1 MSHAKLRTSHNIHPC
16 DGFLKLTTRFY
27 VMRSWYVSSQS
38 TPAASP
44 NRSFS
49 PAPRRSVQLGPSTL
63 PRRPGLAPR
72 TSSLSPS
79 SFGPSLDRVSA
90 AARLPNGTSL
100 KHELGSAPVGDVT
113 NPVEVLE
120 GILGSLTAGD
130 GEGADELS
138 KQSDE
143 KPAVPTEE
151 IDFNGL
157 SLEDFA
163 NRAPGTEGDDV
174 APATAGLPVVE
185 DFETE
190 KKKFEDLH
198 KSILACDEVLRSVE
212 TYLTSFRADLAAVS
226 SEIEH
231 LQGRSTQLNNKLENR
246 KAVEKVL
253 GPEVGAIVIPPA
265 VVRKITEGTMDDGW
279 VKALEELDKRSRII
293 EAKAKE
299 GEDVKAA
306 QDIRPFVEDVSTK
319 AVERILDHVVAQ
331 IKALRSPNTNAQV
344 IQQNALLR
352 YRNVFGFLSSRQPQL
367 AEEISQAYINTMR
380 WYYSSHFV
388 RYKLALDKLSLYAI
402 DQTDAIAL
410 DPASKRSAKSGN
422 AHAIFSI
429 GRRGDILRSSN
440 DGALQSSA
448 AEDDKTMHYL
458 EVPFRAFNLALVDN
472 ASAEYSFLTEFFT
485 AQPFQ
490 ATNRKFTDVFT
501 PTFQL
506 GHDLLRH
513 LIDTTLDAIGVL
525 LCVRLTQHSAFELQR
540 RKVPAM
546 DAYINATSMLLWPR
560 FQQIIDAHCDSI
572 RKLAASLPGKP
583 AGSALT
589 LTASPANTQSTAPHP
604 LTQRFANFTQG
615 ILSLSSEAGDDEPV
629 SHSLGRLRAEFE
641 AFLVRLS
648 KGIADARKRERLLYN
663 NYSLVCTILGD
674 TEGKMAEELKRHFAD
689 RRDALN
695 MDA

>member
-1 MSHAKLRTSHNIHPC
+1 MSHAKLRTGQNIHPI
-16 DGFLKLTTRFY
+16 DGFLRLTTRCY
-27 VMRSWYVSSQS
+27 VMRSC
-38 TPAASP
+38 
-44 NRSFS
+44 RSFS

-79 SFGPSLDRVSA
+79 SFGASVDRLPV

-100 KHELGSAPVGDVT
+100 KHELGSAPGGDVT
-113 NPVEVLE
+113 DPFEVLE

-130 GEGADELS
+130 GKGPDVVS
-138 KQSDE
+138 KQSIE
-143 KPAVPTEE
+143 RPAVLAEG
-151 IDFNGL
+151 IQFDGL

-163 NRAPGTEGDDV
+163 NRALGTEGDDV
-174 APATAGLPVVE
+174 APATVGVPVVE
-185 DFETE
+185 DFEEE
-190 KKKFEDLH
+190 KEKFEDLH
-198 KSILACDEVLRSVE
+198 KSILTCDEVLRSVE

-231 LQGRSTQLNNKLENR
+231 LQDRSTQLNNKLENR

-253 GPEVGAIVIPPA
+253 GPEVGAIVVPPA

-293 EAKAKE
+293 EAKTKEAK
-299 GEDVKAA
+299 DVKAA
-306 QDIRPFVEDVSTK
+306 QDVRPFVEDVSTK
-319 AVERILDHVVAQ
+319 AVERIRDHVVAQ

-388 RYKLALDKLSLYAI
+388 RYKLALDNLSLYTI

-410 DPASKRSAKSGN
+410 EPASKRSAKSGN

-440 DGALQSSA
+440 DGALPSSA

-513 LIDTTLDAIGVL
+513 LIDTTFDALGVI

-583 AGSALT
+583 AGSALA

-648 KGIADARKRERLLYN
+648 KGIADARKRERLLFN

-695 MDA
+695 ADA

>member
-1 MSHAKLRTSHNIHPC
+1 MLC
-16 DGFLKLTTRFY
+16 DA
-27 VMRSWYVSSQS
+27 VVSSQS

-79 SFGPSLDRVSA
+79 SFGPSLDRVPA

-143 KPAVPTEE
+143 RPAVPTEE
-151 IDFNGL
+151 IDFKGL

-174 APATAGLPVVE
+174 TPATAGLSVVE

-190 KKKFEDLH
+190 KEKFEDLH

-231 LQGRSTQLNNKLENR
+231 LQDRSTQLNNKLENR

-279 VKALEELDKRSRII
+279 VKAIEELDKRSRII

-299 GEDVKAA
+299 GKDVKAA

-319 AVERILDHVVAQ
+319 AVERIRDHVVAQ

-388 RYKLALDKLSLYAI
+388 RYKLALDKLSLYTI

-440 DGALQSSA
+440 DGALPSSA

-458 EVPFRAFNLALVDN
+458 EAPFRAFNLALVDN

-513 LIDTTLDAIGVL
+513 LIDTTLDALGVL

-583 AGSALT
+583 AGSALA

-648 KGIADARKRERLLYN
+648 KGIADARKRERLMYN

-674 TEGKMAEELKRHFAD
+674 TEGKMAEELKRHFVD

-695 MDA
+695 VDV

>member
-1 MSHAKLRTSHNIHPC
+1 MLC
-16 DGFLKLTTRFY
+16 DA
-27 VMRSWYVSSQS
+27 VV
-38 TPAASP
+38 
-44 NRSFS
+44 
-49 PAPRRSVQLGPSTL
+49 
-63 PRRPGLAPR
+63 
-72 TSSLSPS
+72 
-79 SFGPSLDRVSA
+79 
-90 AARLPNGTSL
+90 
-100 KHELGSAPVGDVT
+100 LGSAPVGDVT

-130 GEGADELS
+130 GDGADELS

-143 KPAVPTEE
+143 RPAVPTEE

-174 APATAGLPVVE
+174 APATAGLSVVE

-190 KKKFEDLH
+190 KEKFEDLH

-231 LQGRSTQLNNKLENR
+231 LQDRSTQLNNKLENR

-265 VVRKITEGTMDDGW
+265 VVRKVTEGTMDDGW

-299 GEDVKAA
+299 GKDVKAA

-319 AVERILDHVVAQ
+319 AVERIRDHVVAQ

-388 RYKLALDKLSLYAI
+388 RYKMALDKLSLYTI

-440 DGALQSSA
+440 DGALPSSA

-490 ATNRKFTDVFT
+490 ATNRKFTDMLT

-513 LIDTTLDAIGVL
+513 LIDTTLDALGVL

-583 AGSALT
+583 AGSALA

-615 ILSLSSEAGDDEPV
+615 ILGLSSEAGDDEPV

-641 AFLVRLS
+641 AFLVKLS

-695 MDA
+695 VDA

>member
-1 MSHAKLRTSHNIHPC
+1 MLC
-16 DGFLKLTTRFY
+16 DA
-27 VMRSWYVSSQS
+27 VVSSQS

-79 SFGPSLDRVSA
+79 SFGPSLDRVPA
-90 AARLPNGTSL
+90 AVRLPNGTSL
-100 KHELGSAPVGDVT
+100 KHELGSAPVEDVT
-113 NPVEVLE
+113 DPFEVLK
-120 GILGSLTAGD
+120 GILGSVTAGN
-130 GEGADELS
+130 GEGTDVVS
-138 KQSDE
+138 KQSVE
-143 KPAVPTEE
+143 RPPVPAES
-151 IDFNGL
+151 IDFDGL

-163 NRAPGTEGDDV
+163 NRALGTEGDDV
-174 APATAGLPVVE
+174 APATVGIPVVE

-190 KKKFEDLH
+190 KEKFEDLH

-231 LQGRSTQLNNKLENR
+231 LQDRSTQLNNKLENR

-279 VKALEELDKRSRII
+279 VKALEELDKRSRIV
-293 EAKAKE
+293 EAKTKEAK
-299 GEDVKAA
+299 DVKAT
-306 QDIRPFVEDVSTK
+306 QDVRPFVEDVSTK
-319 AVERILDHVVAQ
+319 AVERIRDHVVAQ

-388 RYKLALDKLSLYAI
+388 RYKLALDKLSLYTI

-422 AHAIFSI
+422 AYAIFSI

-440 DGALQSSA
+440 DGALPSSA

-513 LIDTTLDAIGVL
+513 LIDTTLDALGVL

-583 AGSALT
+583 AGSALA

-648 KGIADARKRERLLYN
+648 KGIADARKRERLMYN

-674 TEGKMAEELKRHFAD
+674 TEGKMAEELKRHFVD

-695 MDA
+695 VDV

>member
-1 MSHAKLRTSHNIHPC
+1 MLC
-16 DGFLKLTTRFY
+16 DA
-27 VMRSWYVSSQS
+27 VVSSQS

-79 SFGPSLDRVSA
+79 SFGPSLDRVPA
-90 AARLPNGTSL
+90 AVRLPNGTSL
-100 KHELGSAPVGDVT
+100 KHELGSAPVEDVT
-113 NPVEVLE
+113 DPFEVLK
-120 GILGSLTAGD
+120 GILGSVTAGN
-130 GEGADELS
+130 GEGTDVVS
-138 KQSDE
+138 KQSVE
-143 KPAVPTEE
+143 RPPVPAES
-151 IDFNGL
+151 IDFDGL

-163 NRAPGTEGDDV
+163 NRALGTEGDDV
-174 APATAGLPVVE
+174 APATVGIPVVE

-190 KKKFEDLH
+190 KEKFEDLH

-231 LQGRSTQLNNKLENR
+231 LQDRSTQLNNKLENR

-279 VKALEELDKRSRII
+279 VKALEELDKRSRIV
-293 EAKAKE
+293 EAKTKEAK
-299 GEDVKAA
+299 DVKAA
-306 QDIRPFVEDVSTK
+306 QDVRPFVEDVSTK
-319 AVERILDHVVAQ
+319 AVERIRDHVVAQ

-388 RYKLALDKLSLYAI
+388 RYKLALDKLSLYTI

-422 AHAIFSI
+422 AYAIFSI

-440 DGALQSSA
+440 DGALPSSA

-513 LIDTTLDAIGVL
+513 LIDTTLDALGVL

-583 AGSALT
+583 AGSALA

-648 KGIADARKRERLLYN
+648 KGIADARKRERLMYN

-674 TEGKMAEELKRHFAD
+674 TEGKMAEELKRHFVD

-695 MDA
+695 VDV